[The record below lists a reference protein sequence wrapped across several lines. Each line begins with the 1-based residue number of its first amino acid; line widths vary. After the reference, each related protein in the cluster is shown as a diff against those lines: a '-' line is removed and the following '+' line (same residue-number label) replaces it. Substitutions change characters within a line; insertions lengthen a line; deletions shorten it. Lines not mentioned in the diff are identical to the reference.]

1 MERWYY
7 LLMSNSVI
15 LSLVQNFSKGLGG
28 LKGKVAAAMDDK
40 SLTERQRFIELEEMK
55 IKKEAELDAALTFL
69 DNYDCNSAYLDNLYI
84 VTNYIEEQRSRKS

>member
-1 MERWYY
+1 
-7 LLMSNSVI
+7 MSNSVI
-15 LSLVQNFSKGLGG
+15 LSLVQNFNKGLSG
-28 LKGKVAAAMDDK
+28 LKEKVAAAMDDK